1 MRKPMP
7 LSDLPGYIE
16 SVRGKDQDEVP
27 VVEMGRIVQRKTF
40 PLGMFAASILMIV
53 VAGAYI
59 SSSTRQ
65 ITINGE
71 VDFQDV
77 ARMVNNEG
85 GSVLS
90 VRKEE
95 EGKYK
100 IRVFTFRRMN
110 LFMNGLSEK
119 AQIEG
124 IQVE

>member
-16 SVRGKDQDEVP
+16 SVRGKGQDEVP

-77 ARMVNNEG
+77 ARMVNDEG

-90 VRKEE
+90 VRKE

-119 AQIEG
+119 AQAEG
-124 IQVE
+124 MEVE